1 MQTESNKSNN
11 IQTNTLNPEQL
22 AAVRNIAG
30 PVMIIAGP
38 GSGKTRVI
46 TERIA
51 HLINSGVDSQNI
63 LALTFTNKAAKE
75 MKMRIKS
82 LTNNEDSESIW
93 MGTFHSIFARILR
106 QEAAVIGYSNNFTIY
121 DNEDSNKIIRRI
133 IKDWNLDKDIYNPK
147 FIFSRISFMKNNLIS
162 PEDYNI
168 HDTLK
173 EQDKR
178 NKRVD
183 FLKIYQKYCQTCRDS
198 NAMDFDDLLINT
210 HKLFQENSSIIS
222 YYQEIFKYI
231 LIDEYQDTNKAQ
243 DKIIKQIGTKYKN
256 VCIVGDDSQS
266 IYSFRGANINNML
279 NFKKFYKN
287 VKEFKLEQNYRSTQN
302 IVNAANS
309 LIAYNKHKIDKTIF
323 SKNEQG
329 NKIRLFEYS
338 NGREEGAKISSMIEK
353 SILKG
358 RKKSDHAILYRTNS
372 QSKIIEDGL
381 RKKGI
386 HYRIFGG
393 LSFYQR
399 KEVKDVMAFLKLI
412 LNHDDDESL
421 IRIINYPTR
430 GIGNTTINKI
440 RNKAEEKNKT
450 IWQTLK
456 SDDFHEIELTNGAKK
471 NVSFFI
477 NIMKDLF
484 QKINNNIFEIME
496 LLMDRTGIIRRLKDD
511 PTADNIN
518 RLENIGELINS
529 TKLFSMRKNNN
540 HLIDFINEISLDEN
554 KLNESITEDH
564 VSLMTIH
571 QSKGL
576 EFSHVYILGLE
587 NGLFPSQRN
596 MRERKMIE
604 EERRLFYVAITRAIN
619 SVVLSYAISRF
630 QFGTI
635 NKTEKSLF
643 IDEINY
649 FFIEKFKQTHEPKIG
664 GHNLMNPPKIDNR
677 KLKKIKLNSQNTFF
691 RKGLEVGQSIIH
703 NVFGKG
709 EIRKIDNSDGN
720 QKITVFFSA
729 GGEKILLTKFA
740 KFEILT

>member
-1 MQTESNKSNN
+1 MQSESNKSNN
-11 IQTNTLNPEQL
+11 LQKNTLNPEQL
-22 AAVRNIAG
+22 AAVRNIEG

-75 MKMRIKS
+75 MKMRIRS

-133 IKDWNLDKDIYNPK
+133 IKDWNLDKDTYNPK

-162 PEDYNI
+162 PEDYNM

-178 NKRVD
+178 SKRVD

-210 HKLFQENSSIIS
+210 HKLFQENSSITS
-222 YYQEIFKYI
+222 YYQETFKYI

-243 DKIIKQIGTKYKN
+243 DKIIKQIGTKHKN

-323 SKNEQG
+323 SKNEEG
-329 NKIRLFEYS
+329 DKIRLFEYS
-338 NGREEGAKISSMIEK
+338 NGREEGTKISSMIEK

-358 RKKSDHAILYRTNS
+358 GKKSDHAILYRTNS

-440 RNKAEEKNKT
+440 RTRAEDKKKT
-450 IWQTLK
+450 IWQILK
-456 SDDFHEIELTNGAKK
+456 SDDFHDIKLTNSAKK

-484 QKINNNIFEIME
+484 QKIDNNIFEIME
-496 LLMDRTGIIRRLKDD
+496 FLIDRTGIIRRLKDD

-540 HLIDFINEISLDEN
+540 HLMDFINEISLDEN
-554 KLNESITEDH
+554 KADEPINEDH

-576 EFSHVYILGLE
+576 EFSHVYVLGLE

-596 MRERKMIE
+596 MRDRKMIE
-604 EERRLFYVAITRAIN
+604 EERRLFYVAITRAIKT
-619 SVVLSYAISRF
+619 VVLSYAISRF

-643 IDEINY
+643 LDEINY
-649 FFIEKFKQTHEPKIG
+649 FFIEKVKQNYISKIG
-664 GHNLMNPPKIDNR
+664 AHSLRNPPKIDNR
-677 KLKKIKLNSQNTFF
+677 KLKKIRLNSQNTYF

-729 GGEKILLTKFA
+729 SGEKILLTKFA

>member
-604 EERRLFYVAITRAIN
+604 EERRLFYVAITRAIK

-677 KLKKIKLNSQNTFF
+677 KLKKIKLNSQNTYF

-720 QKITVFFSA
+720 QKITVLFSA

>member
-1 MQTESNKSNN
+1 MESDHHASNN
-11 IQTNTLNPEQL
+11 TQTHTLNPQQL
-22 AAVRNIAG
+22 AAVKHITG

-51 HLINSGVDSQNI
+51 YLINSGINAQTI

-75 MKMRIKS
+75 MKIRIKS
-82 LTNNEDSESIW
+82 LTKNEDSASIW
-93 MGTFHSIFARILR
+93 MGTFHSIFAKILR
-106 QEAAVIGYSNNFTIY
+106 QEAEIIGYTNNFTIY

-133 IKDWNLDKDIYNPK
+133 IKDWGLDKDIYNAK
-147 FIFSRISFMKNNLIS
+147 FIFSRISFMKNNLIN
-162 PEDYNI
+162 PEDYNAY
-168 HDTLK
+168 DDLK
-173 EQDKR
+173 EQDQRHKR
-178 NKRVD
+178 TD
-183 FLKIYQKYCQTCRDS
+183 FFKIYQKYCQICRDS

-210 HKLFQENSSIIS
+210 YKLFQENISIKNH
-222 YYQEIFKYI
+222 YQEIFKYI

-243 DKIIKQIGTKYKN
+243 DKIIKQIGTKHNN

-279 NFKKFYKN
+279 NFKKFYKD

-323 SKNEQG
+323 SKNDEG
-329 NKIRLFEYS
+329 DKIKLFEYS

-353 SILKG
+353 SILG
-358 RKKSDHAILYRTNS
+358 GSKKSDHAILYRTNS

-399 KEVKDVMAFLKLI
+399 KEIKDVMAFLKLI

-440 RNKAEEKNKT
+440 RTKAEEENKT
-450 IWQTLK
+450 IWQILESNNLHQIK
-456 SDDFHEIELTNGAKK
+456 LTNSAKK
-471 NVSFFI
+471 NVIFFI
-477 NIMKDLF
+477 DIMKDLF
-484 QKINNNIFEIME
+484 EKINNNIFDIME
-496 LLMDRTGIIRRLKDD
+496 VLMDKTGIIRRLKDD
-511 PTADNIN
+511 PTPDNIN

-529 TKLFSMRKNNN
+529 TKLFSMRKHDN
-540 HLIDFINEISLDEN
+540 HLIDFINEISLDETKTDN
-554 KLNESITEDH
+554 SNNEDH

-596 MRERKMIE
+596 MREKKMIE
-604 EERRLFYVAITRAIN
+604 EERRLFYVAITRAIKT
-619 SVVLSYAISRF
+619 VVLSYAISRF

-643 IDEINY
+643 LDEINY
-649 FFIEKFKQTHEPKIG
+649 FFIEIFKQNYKSKLGERNFIT
-664 GHNLMNPPKIDNR
+664 PPKINNK
-677 KLKKIKLNSQNTFF
+677 KLKKIKSISQNKYF
-691 RKGLEVGQSIIH
+691 RAGLEVGQNIIH

-720 QKITVFFSA
+720 QKITVFFLES
-729 GGEKILLTKFA
+729 GEKILLTKFA

>member
-1 MQTESNKSNN
+1 MQTDSNKSNN
-11 IQTNTLNPEQL
+11 IQKNTLNPEQL

-75 MKMRIKS
+75 MKMRIRS
-82 LTNNEDSESIW
+82 LTNNKDSESIW

-106 QEAAVIGYSNNFTIY
+106 QESAVIGYSNNFTIY

-222 YYQEIFKYI
+222 YYQETFKYI

-323 SKNEQG
+323 SKNEEG

-338 NGREEGAKISSMIEK
+338 NGREEGAKISSMI
-353 SILKG
+353 
-358 RKKSDHAILYRTNS
+358 
-372 QSKIIEDGL
+372 
-381 RKKGI
+381 
-386 HYRIFGG
+386 
-393 LSFYQR
+393 
-399 KEVKDVMAFLKLI
+399 
-412 LNHDDDESL
+412 
-421 IRIINYPTR
+421 
-430 GIGNTTINKI
+430 
-440 RNKAEEKNKT
+440 
-450 IWQTLK
+450 
-456 SDDFHEIELTNGAKK
+456 
-471 NVSFFI
+471 
-477 NIMKDLF
+477 
-484 QKINNNIFEIME
+484 
-496 LLMDRTGIIRRLKDD
+496 
-511 PTADNIN
+511 
-518 RLENIGELINS
+518 
-529 TKLFSMRKNNN
+529 
-540 HLIDFINEISLDEN
+540 
-554 KLNESITEDH
+554 
-564 VSLMTIH
+564 
-571 QSKGL
+571 
-576 EFSHVYILGLE
+576 
-587 NGLFPSQRN
+587 
-596 MRERKMIE
+596 
-604 EERRLFYVAITRAIN
+604 
-619 SVVLSYAISRF
+619 
-630 QFGTI
+630 
-635 NKTEKSLF
+635 
-643 IDEINY
+643 
-649 FFIEKFKQTHEPKIG
+649 
-664 GHNLMNPPKIDNR
+664 
-677 KLKKIKLNSQNTFF
+677 
-691 RKGLEVGQSIIH
+691 
-703 NVFGKG
+703 
-709 EIRKIDNSDGN
+709 
-720 QKITVFFSA
+720 
-729 GGEKILLTKFA
+729 
-740 KFEILT
+740 